1 MADYL
6 VNLYDM
12 DPSRSPE
19 KLEEAGITIRRVLSP
34 DKGKVME
41 FVRKYYEG
49 GWESECEHAFSHD
62 PITCYIAVQK
72 GEIIGFSCFDATAKG
87 YFGPI
92 GIRPDEKGHG
102 TGQALLRAALLGMR
116 EAGYGYAVI
125 GWAEHAEG
133 FYRKSLKKVFEIP
146 DSQAEN
152 TIYRTLTIF

>member
-12 DPSRSPE
+12 DPSWSPE

-72 GEIIGFSCFDATAKG
+72 GEIIGFSCFDATPVSHRSWFFMG
-87 YFGPI
+87 NSFI
-92 GIRPDEKGHG
+92 
-102 TGQALLRAALLGMR
+102 L
-116 EAGYGYAVI
+116 
-125 GWAEHAEG
+125 
-133 FYRKSLKKVFEIP
+133 
-146 DSQAEN
+146 
-152 TIYRTLTIF
+152 

>member
-1 MADYL
+1 
-6 VNLYDM
+6 
-12 DPSRSPE
+12 
-19 KLEEAGITIRRVLSP
+19 
-34 DKGKVME
+34 ME

-116 EAGYGYAVI
+116 ERAMATRSSAGRST
-125 GWAEHAEG
+125 
-133 FYRKSLKKVFEIP
+133 RKAFTAK
-146 DSQAEN
+146 A
-152 TIYRTLTIF
+152 